1 MSNEKYLFLSDQWI
15 AKAIELR
22 EEVEASY
29 GDRIPE
35 PPTEVRVN
43 MTVTQIPHRDD
54 LVGHIDTTGGS
65 LTILEG
71 ALDEVDVA
79 VTTDYITAAE
89 FFAAGS
95 PEEFMQALMPA
106 IFAGRILIEGD
117 LSELMPMMQQQAS
130 SPGDVPPEARAIG
143 ARIQA
148 FTEI

>member
-1 MSNEKYLFLSDQWI
+1 MSSEKYLFLSDEWI
-15 AKAIELR
+15 AKATELR
-22 EEVEASY
+22 AEVEASY

-35 PPTEVRVN
+35 PPADVRVN
-43 MTVTQIPHRDD
+43 MTITQIPHRDD
-54 LVGHIDTTGGS
+54 LVGHVDTTGGS

-117 LSELMPMMQQQAS
+117 LAELMPMMQQQAS
-130 SPGDVPPEARAIG
+130 NPSDVPSEARAIG